1 VTGKGDTPRPLAVP
15 PEVLEANWQAT
26 FPEAT
31 KPLTPARSLRE
42 WLADPFV
49 LPCDGCQEFRGPKQ
63 SLAATKGK
71 VNWLCADCY
80 AARTSAPEIPATRDT
95 LGDPEE

>member
-1 VTGKGDTPRPLAVP
+1 MSGKGDTPRPVSVP
-15 PEVLEANWQAT
+15 PEVLEANWKAT
-26 FPEAT
+26 FPEPR
-31 KPLTPARSLRE
+31 KPLAPARSLRE

-63 SLAATKGK
+63 SLPVPKSRDI
-71 VNWLCADCY
+71 WLCADCY
-80 AARTSAPEIPATRDT
+80 AARMSNPKTPNLRET